1 MTVDL
6 NVLMYLAWIALI
18 VAGVIAL
25 VYLAL
30 MFKAIINTMAT
41 LQETLKA
48 VNRDLIKLESPLDT
62 VDQISNTVDEVHA
75 SAKKAAISAIDV
87 FSAGT
92 EKLGDMLKKKSA
104 PASVSAEQ
112 EKTVQADFQ
121 EIKQTTQKIEKDLTA
136 MRPENDGQN

>member
-104 PASVSAEQ
+104 PASAYAEQ